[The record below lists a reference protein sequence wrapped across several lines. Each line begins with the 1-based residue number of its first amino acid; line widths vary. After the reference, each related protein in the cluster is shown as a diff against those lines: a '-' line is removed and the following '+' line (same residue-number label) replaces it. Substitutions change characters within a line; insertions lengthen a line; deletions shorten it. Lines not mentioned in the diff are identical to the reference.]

1 MVQYDTWGIEIAR
14 SCCGEGK
21 RWRVCSGCF
30 GAQEWYCI
38 AARDV
43 GERDGGTSEASVLVI
58 VMTKSALD
66 VAPFGVRKR
75 SRCRT

>member
-1 MVQYDTWGIEIAR
+1 MMQYDTWGIEIAR

-21 RWRVCSGCF
+21 RWRVCSGFF
-30 GAQEWYCI
+30 GAREWYCI

-43 GERDGGTSEASVLVI
+43 GERDRGTSQASALVI
-58 VMTKSALD
+58 IVITSALN

>member
-1 MVQYDTWGIEIAR
+1 MVQYDTWKKIAR

-21 RWRVCSGCF
+21 RWRVCGGCF

-38 AARDV
+38 AACDV

-58 VMTKSALD
+58 IVIKSALN

>member
-1 MVQYDTWGIEIAR
+1 MVQYDTWKKNAR

-21 RWRVCSGCF
+21 CWRVCGGCS

-43 GERDGGTSEASVLVI
+43 GERDRGTSEASALVI
-58 VMTKSALD
+58 IVTKSALN
-66 VAPFGVRKR
+66 VAPFGVRER

>member
-21 RWRVCSGCF
+21 CWRVCGGCF

-43 GERDGGTSEASVLVI
+43 DERDGGTSEASVLVI
-58 VMTKSALD
+58 VMTKSVLN